1 MLSLTTTR
9 VLIAHG
15 TTLHVTAY
23 VLKFWFKAF
32 SSQAFQLQCPR
43 TVLTWEMWDDTNPWP
58 WEQAETTGRATA
70 PVLDM
75 DLAAKASQPR
85 GAHRILEFILQV
97 KIYFFFHTWRTKWT
111 FSGTSPFYKGGVTD
125 YQVKAT
131 HQRRTGVAPEQNTS
145 SFGQML
151 HISLL
156 RSFCSCK
163 NKAQARNKAILFR
176 LVKKST
182 YVSSVLRSLL
192 PHHEEKFCLIS
203 DRTHGPLY
211 SMRDRIQN
219 SPCVFVIWNKT
230 NKHNFYSVD
239 MNIWKMT
246 STWLQL

>member
-9 VLIAHG
+9 VLIAHS
-15 TTLHVTAY
+15 TTLHITAY

-43 TVLTWEMWDDTNPWP
+43 TVLTRERWDDTNPWS
-58 WEQAETTGRATA
+58 WEQAETTGRAAA
-70 PVLDM
+70 PVLAM

-85 GAHRILEFILQV
+85 GAHRILEFILHA
-97 KIYFFFHTWRTKWT
+97 KFFFF
-111 FSGTSPFYKGGVTD
+111 FSYLEDKMDLFLVQGQGGVAD
-125 YQVKAT
+125 HQVKAT

-145 SFGQML
+145 SLGQMP
-151 HISLL
+151 HISFL
-156 RSFCSCK
+156 RSYCSCK

-176 LVKKST
+176 RVKKST